1 MAKKSIVSAAVC
13 LAVASLALLTSASL
27 VAAADWQARPGGSYK
42 SPGQGPKS
50 KGRNTLP
57 DGHVATASKGDIAK
71 AWYIQPTSRYR
82 HAILGDAIEASGLK
96 VELHDGRTLD
106 LNLPK
111 NRVFEDRTPR
121 LMDLDGDG
129 AHEIITL
136 LSSNS
141 GGAAI
146 AVYGVAN
153 GKLTLIDQTPF
164 IGLSNRWRNIAGIAD
179 YNGDGALEIAEV
191 VTPHIGG
198 TLRFWS
204 WRGKRLSQA
213 AAAKYFSNHA
223 IGARE
228 QRLSATADFN
238 GDGRPDLAVPG
249 RSRQTLHLM
258 GFIGPNRKLQTIDSV
273 ELRADIAGA
282 IVANTHNGKPVMKV
296 QLRDG
301 SVWDIRDFQK

>member
-1 MAKKSIVSAAVC
+1 MAKSIVA
-13 LAVASLALLTSASL
+13 LALTAIVAASTSAF
-27 VAAADWQARPGGSYK
+27 AGDWLAKPGSSYK
-42 SPGQGPKS
+42 FPGEGPRATGKDV
-50 KGRNTLP
+50 LP
-57 DGHVATASKGDIAK
+57 DGHIASAARGDIAK

-82 HAILGDAIEASGLK
+82 HAILGDAIEAGGLK
-96 VELHDGRTLD
+96 VRLRNGKEAELS
-106 LNLPK
+106 LPK

-129 AHEIITL
+129 KNEVITL

-146 AVYGVAN
+146 AVYGIKA
-153 GKLTLIDQTPF
+153 GKVTLLDQTPF

-179 YNGDGALEIAEV
+179 YNADGALEIAEV

-204 WRGKRLSQA
+204 WRSKRLNPAGSS
-213 AAAKYFSNHA
+213 KYFSNHA

-228 QRLSATADFN
+228 QRLSTTADFN

-249 RSRQTLHLM
+249 GSRQSLHLM
-258 GFIGPNRKLQTIDSV
+258 GFVGANRKLETIASV
-273 ELRADIAGA
+273 QLPTA
-282 IVANTHNGKPVMKV
+282 IGSAILSKTSNGKTTITVK
-296 QLRDG
+296 LRDG
-301 SVWDIRDFQK
+301 SIWDIQN